1 VLGWGSTY
9 GSIREAVQRCRERGL
24 SVSHAHVRYL
34 NPFPKNLGEVL
45 SRFERVLVPE
55 LNLGQLVK
63 MVRSQFL
70 VPAESFSKVQGLPFK
85 IDELEERIRNLL
97 ES

>member
-1 VLGWGSTY
+1 
-9 GSIREAVQRCRERGL
+9 
-24 SVSHAHVRYL
+24 
-34 NPFPKNLGEVL
+34 VL